1 MSKTSYSSTWLFIL
15 TFSTISYCQE
25 CQPSSNDPPY
35 RFSYEDYI
43 ETQYAKDVNFNNIN
57 KTTLGDTKFI
67 NKKLNAKNVLE
78 IPISPSIVDAIS
90 KYYQTYVEP
99 YLKNGDCNY
108 PLNGI
113 KGYEFY
119 CLSPYSVKG
128 RWNSDVQWLQV
139 DSPSAYESLFP
150 YFEKMGLKNIFKDI
164 IDVDKKIIVYAM
176 SYVVRSKVQ
185 GHTFHVD
192 FRETTNVNGFTLLT
206 PIQDNSK
213 IHLAYIDMNN
223 TIQQYRYQKNVGIVF
238 GENFHHGT
246 DIITDYDKRE
256 ALFCFSFGTDKMRD
270 WRIIKRT
277 AGLQGRHYMHP
288 KYGFSGVPPSK
299 FEY

>member
-1 MSKTSYSSTWLFIL
+1 MSKTSYLSTWLFIL

-43 ETQYAKDVNFNNIN
+43 ETQYAKDINFNHIN

-78 IPISPSIVDAIS
+78 FPISPSIMDAIS

-99 YLKNGDCNY
+99 YLTSGGCNF
-108 PLNGI
+108 PLHGI

-119 CLSPYSVKG
+119 CLSPP
-128 RWNSDVQWLQV
+128 WNSDVQWLQV
-139 DSPSAYESLFP
+139 DSPSAYDSLFP
-150 YFEKMGLKNIFKDI
+150 YFEKMGLRDIFSEI
-164 IDVDKKIIVYAM
+164 IDFDENIIVYAM
-176 SYVVRSKVQ
+176 SYVVRSKAQ
-185 GHTFHVD
+185 GHSFHVD
-192 FRETTNVNGFTLLT
+192 FRKTTNVNGFTLLT

-223 TIQQYRYQKNVGIVF
+223 TIQQYQYRKNVGIVF
-238 GENFHHGT
+238 GENFKHGT
-246 DIITDYDKRE
+246 DILTDNDKLE

-270 WRIIKRT
+270 WRTIKKT

-288 KYGFSGVPPSK
+288 KYGFSGVPASK
-299 FEY
+299 FAYDKQ